1 MNGPAWD
8 QGILFWAG
16 SFGSLAWIAVGIYI
30 LERVHVWEVNRRKDW
45 RCMGVPIRR
54 KGRR

>member
-16 SFGSLAWIAVGIYI
+16 WFGSLAWIAVGIYI
-30 LERVHVWEVNRRKDW
+30 LERVHVWEHNRRKDW
-45 RCMGVPIRR
+45 RGMGVSR
-54 KGRR
+54 GRRNR